1 VTNIAII
8 GTQGML
14 GSAVCRYLSE
24 KNYRILEINSSGNTQ
39 SNNEVTKF
47 DITQDNLD
55 KLEKDLSS
63 IDFVVNCA
71 GLIRHKI
78 NEKSLTS
85 ISDLIKINSLFPFE
99 LSKLSH
105 KLNFKIIQPATDCV
119 YSGLKGNY
127 SETDAKDPVDL
138 YGYSKVL
145 GEHIDMNLLTLRC
158 SLIGR
163 ELSSRLEF
171 LEWVLGHSPENSLK
185 GFTNHH
191 WNGITTLA
199 FAKIVSGLIEGEK
212 FTPGTFHVLPR
223 DSVSKFEL
231 AKVISI
237 DFGMTDTKVTQSQS
251 PKAINRTLATNF
263 MQFNGDLWN
272 AAGYNKV
279 PTISEMVKEY
289 SLWVLSA

>member
-1 VTNIAII
+1 MTNIAII

-24 KNYRILEINSSGNTQ
+24 KKYRILEVNSSGITQ
-39 SNNEVTKF
+39 SNNQVTKF
-47 DITQDNLD
+47 DIAQDDLD
-55 KLEKDLSS
+55 KLEKDLSG
-63 IDFVVNCA
+63 INFVVNCA
-71 GLIRHKI
+71 GLIKHKI
-78 NEKSLTS
+78 DENSLTS
-85 ISDLIKINSLFPFE
+85 ISDLIRINSLFPFE

-105 KLNFKIIQPATDCV
+105 KLNFKIIQPATDCAF
-119 YSGLKGNY
+119 SGLKGNY
-127 SETDAKDPVDL
+127 SENDAKDPVDL

-163 ELSSRLEF
+163 ELISKFEF
-171 LEWVLGHSPENSLK
+171 LEWVLSHNPKKSLG
-185 GFTNHH
+185 GFINHH
-191 WNGITTLA
+191 WNGVTTLT
-199 FAKIVSGLIEGEK
+199 FAKIVSGLIEGEI
-212 FTPGTFHVLPR
+212 FTPGTFHVLPK

-231 AKVISI
+231 AKIISI
-237 DFGMTDTKVTQSQS
+237 NFGMTDTEMTQSQS

-263 MQFNGDLWN
+263 EQFNSDLWK

-289 SLWVLSA
+289 SLWV

>member
-1 VTNIAII
+1 MTNIGII

-24 KNYRILEINSSGNTQ
+24 KKYRILEINSSGITQ
-39 SNNEVTKF
+39 SNNQVTKF

-55 KLEKDLSS
+55 KLEKNLSG
-63 IDFVVNCA
+63 INVVVNCA
-71 GLIRHKI
+71 GLIKHKI
-78 NEKSLTS
+78 DEKRLTS
-85 ISDLIKINSLFPFE
+85 INDLIKINSLFPLE

-127 SETDAKDPVDL
+127 SETDTKDPVDT
-138 YGYSKVL
+138 YGFSKVL
-145 GEHIDMNLLTLRC
+145 GEHIDKNLLTLRC

-163 ELSSRLEF
+163 ELSSNFEF
-171 LEWVLGHSPENSLK
+171 LEWVLSHSPLNPPN
-185 GFTNHH
+185 GFTNNY

-199 FAKIVSGLIEGEK
+199 FAKLVSGLIEGEK
-212 FTPGTFHVLPR
+212 FTPGTFHVLPK

-231 AKVISI
+231 AKLISI
-237 DFGMTDTKVTQSQS
+237 NFGMTDTEITQSQS

-263 MQFNGDLWN
+263 EQFNSDLWK

-289 SLWVLSA
+289 SLWA

>member
-1 VTNIAII
+1 
-8 GTQGML
+8 
-14 GSAVCRYLSE
+14 
-24 KNYRILEINSSGNTQ
+24 
-39 SNNEVTKF
+39 
-47 DITQDNLD
+47 
-55 KLEKDLSS
+55 
-63 IDFVVNCA
+63 
-71 GLIRHKI
+71 
-78 NEKSLTS
+78 
-85 ISDLIKINSLFPFE
+85 
-99 LSKLSH
+99 
-105 KLNFKIIQPATDCV
+105 
-119 YSGLKGNY
+119 
-127 SETDAKDPVDL
+127 L

-212 FTPGTFHVLPR
+212 FTPGTFHVLPK

-237 DFGMTDTKVTQSQS
+237 NFGMTDTKVTQSQS

>member
-1 VTNIAII
+1 MTNLAII

-24 KNYRILEINSSGNTQ
+24 KKYRILEINSSGITQ
-39 SNNEVTKF
+39 SNNQVTKF

-55 KLEKDLSS
+55 KLEKDLSD
-63 IDFVVNCA
+63 IDVVVNCA
-71 GLIRHKI
+71 GLIKHKI
-78 NEKSLTS
+78 EANSLTS
-85 ISDLIKINSLFPFE
+85 INDLIKINSLFPLE

-127 SETDAKDPVDL
+127 SETDTKDPLDL

-145 GEHIDMNLLTLRC
+145 GEHIDKNLLTLRC

-163 ELSSRLEF
+163 ELSSNFEF
-171 LEWVLGHSPENSLK
+171 LEWVLSHSPLNPPN
-185 GFTNHH
+185 GFTNNY

-199 FAKIVSGLIEGEK
+199 FAKLVSGLIEGEK
-212 FTPGTFHVLPR
+212 FTPGTFHVLPK

-237 DFGMTDTKVTQSQS
+237 DFGMTDTEITQSQS

-263 MQFNGDLWN
+263 EQFNSDLWK

-289 SLWVLSA
+289 SLWA

>member
-1 VTNIAII
+1 MTNIAII

-24 KNYRILEINSSGNTQ
+24 KNYRILEVNSGGITQ
-39 SNNEVTKF
+39 SNNQVTKF
-47 DITQDNLD
+47 DIAQDNLD
-55 KLEKDLSS
+55 KLEKDLSG

-71 GLIRHKI
+71 GLIKHKI
-78 NEKSLTS
+78 DENSLTS
-85 ISDLIKINSLFPFE
+85 TNDLVKINSFFPFD

-127 SETDAKDPVDL
+127 SETDTKDPTDS

-145 GEHIDMNLLTLRC
+145 GEHIDINLLTLRC

-163 ELSSRLEF
+163 ELSSNFEF
-171 LEWVLGHSPENSLK
+171 LEWVLSHSLENSLN

-212 FTPGTFHVLPR
+212 FTPGTFHVLPK

-231 AKVISI
+231 AKAISLN
-237 DFGMTDTKVTQSQS
+237 FGMTDTKMTQSKS

-263 MQFNGDLWN
+263 EQFNNDLWK
-272 AAGYNKV
+272 AAGYNEV

-289 SLWVLSA
+289 SLWA

>member
-1 VTNIAII
+1 MTNIAII

-14 GSAVCRYLSE
+14 GSAVSRYLSE
-24 KNYRILEINSSGNTQ
+24 KKFRILEINSSGITQ
-39 SNNEVTKF
+39 GNNQVAKF
-47 DITQDNLD
+47 DITQDNVD
-55 KLEKDLSS
+55 KLEKYLSG
-63 IDFVVNCA
+63 INFVVNCA

-85 ISDLIKINSLFPFE
+85 LSDLIKINSLFPFE

-105 KLNFKIIQPATDCV
+105 KLNFKVFQPATDCV

-127 SETDAKDPVDL
+127 SEADTKDPVDL

-145 GEHIDMNLLTLRC
+145 GEHIDINLLTLRC
-158 SLIGR
+158 SLVGR
-163 ELSSRLEF
+163 ELSTKLEF
-171 LEWVLGHSPENSLK
+171 LEWVLSHSPEKSLK

-199 FAKIVSGLIEGEK
+199 FAKIVSGLIEGKK
-212 FTPGTFHVLPR
+212 FTPGTFHVLPN

-231 AKVISI
+231 AKII
-237 DFGMTDTKVTQSQS
+237 AINFGMTGTEMTQSQS
-251 PKAINRTLATNF
+251 PKAINRTLTTNF
-263 MQFNGDLWN
+263 EQFNSDLWK

-289 SLWVLSA
+289 SLWA

>member
-1 VTNIAII
+1 MTDIAII

-14 GSAVCRYLSE
+14 GSAVSRYLSE
-24 KNYRILEINSSGNTQ
+24 KKFRILEINSSGITQ
-39 SNNEVTKF
+39 GNNQVAKF
-47 DITQDNLD
+47 DITQDNVD
-55 KLEKDLSS
+55 KLEKYLSG

-71 GLIRHKI
+71 GLIKHKI

-85 ISDLIKINSLFPFE
+85 LSDLIKINSIFPFE

-105 KLNFKIIQPATDCV
+105 KLNFKVIQPATDCV

-127 SETDAKDPVDL
+127 SESDTRDPVDL

-163 ELSSRLEF
+163 ELSTKLEF
-171 LEWVLGHSPENSLK
+171 LEWVLSHSPEKSLK

-199 FAKIVSGLIEGEK
+199 FAKMVCGLIDGKK
-212 FTPGTFHVLPR
+212 FTPGTFHVLPN

-231 AKVISI
+231 AKAISI
-237 DFGMTDTKVTQSQS
+237 NFGVTDTEITPIES
-251 PKAINRTLATNF
+251 PMPINRTLATIF
-263 MQFNGDLWN
+263 EQFNSELWK

-289 SLWVLSA
+289 SLWV

>member
-14 GSAVCRYLSE
+14 GSAVCRYFSE
-24 KNYRILEINSSGNTQ
+24 RKYRILEINSSKIMQGCNQ
-39 SNNEVTKF
+39 VAKF
-47 DITQDNLD
+47 DITHDNSN
-55 KLEKDLSS
+55 KLEKYLSD
-63 IDFVVNCA
+63 INFVVNCA
-71 GLIRHKI
+71 GLIKHKI
-78 NEKSLTS
+78 DENSSTSLR
-85 ISDLIKINSLFPFE
+85 DLIEINSLFPFE

-145 GEHIDMNLLTLRC
+145 GEHFDMNLLTLRC

-163 ELSSRLEF
+163 ELSTKIEF
-171 LEWVLGHSPENSLK
+171 LEWVLSHTPENSLN
-185 GFTNHH
+185 GFTNHY

-199 FAKIVSGLIEGEK
+199 FAKIVSGLIEVEK
-212 FTPGTFHVLPR
+212 FIPGTFHVLPK

-231 AKVISI
+231 AKIISNN
-237 DFGMTDTKVTQSQS
+237 FGMTGTEMTQSQS

-263 MQFNGDLWN
+263 EQFNCDLWK
-272 AAGYNKV
+272 AAGYNRV
-279 PTISEMVKEY
+279 PTISELVKEY
-289 SLWVLSA
+289 SLWA

>member
-1 VTNIAII
+1 MTNIAII

-24 KNYRILEINSSGNTQ
+24 KKYRILEINSSGITQ
-39 SNNEVTKF
+39 SNNQVTKF

-55 KLEKDLSS
+55 KLEKDLSD
-63 IDFVVNCA
+63 IDVVVNCA
-71 GLIRHKI
+71 GLIKHKI
-78 NEKSLTS
+78 DANSLTS
-85 ISDLIKINSLFPFE
+85 INDLIKINSLFPLE

-127 SETDAKDPVDL
+127 SETDTKDPLDL

-145 GEHIDMNLLTLRC
+145 GEHIDKNLLTLRC

-163 ELSSRLEF
+163 ELSSNFEF
-171 LEWVLGHSPENSLK
+171 LEWVLSHSPLNPPN
-185 GFTNHH
+185 GFTNNY

-199 FAKIVSGLIEGEK
+199 FAKLVSGLIEGEK
-212 FTPGTFHVLPR
+212 FTPGTFHVLPK

-237 DFGMTDTKVTQSQS
+237 DFGMTDTEITQSQS

-263 MQFNGDLWN
+263 EQFNSDLWK

-289 SLWVLSA
+289 SLWA

>member
-8 GTQGML
+8 GAQGML
-14 GSAVCRYLSE
+14 GSAISRYLSE
-24 KNYRILEINSSGNTQ
+24 KNYRILEVNSSGITQ
-39 SNNEVTKF
+39 SNNKVTKF
-47 DITQDNLD
+47 DITEDSLD
-55 KLEKDLSS
+55 KLEKDLSD
-63 IDFVVNCA
+63 IKFVVNCA
-71 GLIRHKI
+71 GLIKHKI

-85 ISDLIKINSLFPFE
+85 LSDLIEINSLFPFE

-105 KLNFKIIQPATDCV
+105 KLNFKVIQPATDCV

-127 SETDAKDPVDL
+127 SESDTKDPVDL

-145 GEHIDMNLLTLRC
+145 GEHIDINLLTLRC
-158 SLIGR
+158 SLVGR
-163 ELSSRLEF
+163 ELSTKLEF
-171 LEWVLGHSPENSLK
+171 LEWVLSHSPEKSLK

-199 FAKIVSGLIEGEK
+199 FAKIVSGLIEGKK
-212 FTPGTFHVLPR
+212 FTPGTFHVLPN

-231 AKVISI
+231 AKIISI
-237 DFGMTDTKVTQSQS
+237 NFGMTDAEMTQSQS

-263 MQFNGDLWN
+263 EQFNSDLWK

-289 SLWVLSA
+289 SLWV

>member
-1 VTNIAII
+1 MTNIAII

-24 KNYRILEINSSGNTQ
+24 KNYRILEINSSGITQ
-39 SNNEVTKF
+39 SNNQVTKF

-55 KLEKDLSS
+55 KLEKDLSN

-71 GLIRHKI
+71 GLIKHKI
-78 NEKSLTS
+78 DENSLTS
-85 ISDLIKINSLFPFE
+85 INDLIKINSLFPFE

-105 KLNFKIIQPATDCV
+105 KLNFKIIQPATDCA

-145 GEHIDMNLLTLRC
+145 GEHMDMNLLTLRC

-163 ELSSRLEF
+163 ELSSNLEF
-171 LEWVLGHSPENSLK
+171 LEWVLSHSPENSLN

-199 FAKIVSGLIEGEK
+199 FAKIVSGLIEGKK
-212 FTPGTFHVLPR
+212 FTPGTFHVLPK

-231 AKVISI
+231 AKIISI
-237 DFGMTDTKVTQSQS
+237 NFGMTDTEMTQSQS

-263 MQFNGDLWN
+263 EQFNSDLWK

-289 SLWVLSA
+289 SLWV

>member
-1 VTNIAII
+1 MTNLAII

-24 KNYRILEINSSGNTQ
+24 KKYRILEINSSGITQ
-39 SNNEVTKF
+39 SNNQVTKF

-55 KLEKDLSS
+55 KLEKDLSD
-63 IDFVVNCA
+63 IDVVVNCA
-71 GLIRHKI
+71 GLIKHKI
-78 NEKSLTS
+78 DANSLTS
-85 ISDLIKINSLFPFE
+85 INDLIKINSLFPLE

-127 SETDAKDPVDL
+127 SETDTKDPLDL

-145 GEHIDMNLLTLRC
+145 GEHIDKNLLTLRC

-163 ELSSRLEF
+163 ELSSNFEF
-171 LEWVLGHSPENSLK
+171 LEWVLSHSPVNPPN
-185 GFTNHH
+185 GFTNNH

-199 FAKIVSGLIEGEK
+199 FAKIVSGLIQSEK
-212 FTPGTFHVLPR
+212 FTPGTFHVLPK

-237 DFGMTDTKVTQSQS
+237 DFGMTDTEITQSQS
-251 PKAINRTLATNF
+251 PKAINRTLASNF
-263 MQFNGDLWN
+263 ERFNSDLWK

-289 SLWVLSA
+289 SLWA

>member
-1 VTNIAII
+1 MTNIAII

-24 KNYRILEINSSGNTQ
+24 KKYRILEVNSSGITQ
-39 SNNEVTKF
+39 SNNQVTKF
-47 DITQDNLD
+47 DIAQDDLD
-55 KLEKDLSS
+55 KLEKDLSG
-63 IDFVVNCA
+63 INFVVNCA
-71 GLIRHKI
+71 GLIKHKI
-78 NEKSLTS
+78 DENSLTS
-85 ISDLIKINSLFPFE
+85 ISDLIRINSLFPFE

-105 KLNFKIIQPATDCV
+105 KLNFKIIQPATDCA

-127 SETDAKDPVDL
+127 SENDAKDPVDL

-163 ELSSRLEF
+163 ELSSKFEF
-171 LEWVLGHSPENSLK
+171 LEWVLSHNPKKSLS
-185 GFTNHH
+185 GFINHH
-191 WNGITTLA
+191 WNGVTTLT
-199 FAKIVSGLIEGEK
+199 FAKIVSGLIEGEI
-212 FTPGTFHVLPR
+212 FTPGTFHVLPK

-231 AKVISI
+231 AKIISI
-237 DFGMTDTKVTQSQS
+237 NFGMTGTEMTQSQS

-263 MQFNGDLWN
+263 EQFNSDLWK

-289 SLWVLSA
+289 SLWA

>member
-1 VTNIAII
+1 MQKIAVI

-14 GSAVCRYLSE
+14 GSTVCRYFTE
-24 KNYRILEINSSGNTQ
+24 KNYQVLEINSSGATQ
-39 SNNEVTKF
+39 SNNKVTKF
-47 DITQDNLD
+47 DITQDNLNE
-55 KLEKDLSS
+55 LEKDLSD

-71 GLIRHKI
+71 GLIKHKI
-78 NEKSLTS
+78 DKNSLTS
-85 ISDLIKINSLFPFE
+85 INNLIKINSLFPFE

-105 KLNFKIIQPATDCV
+105 KINFKIIQPATDCA

-127 SETDAKDPVDL
+127 TETDAKDPVDL

-163 ELSSRLEF
+163 ELSTKLEF
-171 LEWVLGHSPENSLK
+171 LEWVLSQSPENSLS
-185 GFTNHH
+185 GFTNHY
-191 WNGITTLA
+191 WNGVTTLA
-199 FAKIVSGLIEGEK
+199 FAKIVSGLIESEK
-212 FTPGTFHVLPR
+212 FTPGTFHVLPK

-231 AKVISI
+231 ANIISI
-237 DFGMTDTKVTQSQS
+237 NFGMTGTNMTQSQS

-263 MQFNGDLWN
+263 EQFNSDLWN
-272 AAGYNKV
+272 AAGYNEA

-289 SLWVLSA
+289 SLWAQSA

>member
-14 GSAVCRYLSE
+14 GSAVSRYLSE
-24 KNYRILEINSSGNTQ
+24 KKFRILEINSSGITQ
-39 SNNEVTKF
+39 GNIQVAKF
-47 DITQDNLD
+47 DITQDNMD
-55 KLEKDLSS
+55 KLEKYLSG

-85 ISDLIKINSLFPFE
+85 LSDLIEINSLFPFE

-105 KLNFKIIQPATDCV
+105 KLNFKVFQPATDCV

-127 SETDAKDPVDL
+127 SESDTKDPVDL

-145 GEHIDMNLLTLRC
+145 GEHIDMNLLTFRC

-163 ELSSRLEF
+163 ELSTKLEF
-171 LEWVLGHSPENSLK
+171 LEWVLSHSPENSLN

-191 WNGITTLA
+191 WNGVTTLA
-199 FAKIVSGLIEGEK
+199 FAKIVCGLIEGEK
-212 FTPGTFHVLPR
+212 FTPGTFHVLPN

-231 AKVISI
+231 AKIISI
-237 DFGMTDTKVTQSQS
+237 NFGMTDTEMTQSQS

-263 MQFNGDLWN
+263 EQFNSDLWK

-289 SLWVLSA
+289 SLWV

>member
-1 VTNIAII
+1 MTNLAII

-24 KNYRILEINSSGNTQ
+24 KNYRILEINSSGITQ
-39 SNNEVTKF
+39 SNNQVAKF
-47 DITQDNLD
+47 DIAQDDLD
-55 KLEKDLSS
+55 KLEKDLSG
-63 IDFVVNCA
+63 IDFIVNCA
-71 GLIRHKI
+71 GLIKHKI
-78 NEKSLTS
+78 DENSLNS

-105 KLNFKIIQPATDCV
+105 KLNFKIIQPATDCA

-127 SETDAKDPVDL
+127 SEADAKDPVDL

-145 GEHIDMNLLTLRC
+145 GEHTDMNLLTLRC
-158 SLIGR
+158 SLVGR
-163 ELSSRLEF
+163 ELSSKLEF
-171 LEWVLGHSPENSLK
+171 LEWVLSHSPEKSLN
-185 GFTNHH
+185 GFTNHY

-199 FAKIVSGLIEGEK
+199 FAKIVSGLIESEK
-212 FTPGTFHVLPR
+212 FNPGTFHVLPK

-231 AKVISI
+231 AKIISI
-237 DFGMTDTKVTQSQS
+237 NFGITGTEMIQSQS
-251 PKAINRTLATNF
+251 PKATNRTLATNF
-263 MQFNGDLWN
+263 EQFNSDLWK

-289 SLWVLSA
+289 SLWA

>member
-1 VTNIAII
+1 
-8 GTQGML
+8 ML

-24 KNYRILEINSSGNTQ
+24 KNYHILEINSSGNTQ

-47 DITQDNLD
+47 DVTQDNLD

-71 GLIRHKI
+71 VLIKHKI
-78 NEKSLTS
+78 DENSLTS

-145 GEHIDMNLLTLRC
+145 GEHIDLNLLTLRC

-163 ELSSRLEF
+163 ELSSRFEF

>member
-14 GSAVCRYLSE
+14 GSAVSRYLSE
-24 KNYRILEINSSGNTQ
+24 KKFRILEINSSGITQ
-39 SNNEVTKF
+39 GNNQVAKF
-47 DITQDNLD
+47 DITQDNVD
-55 KLEKDLSS
+55 KLEKYLSG
-63 IDFVVNCA
+63 INFVVNCA

-85 ISDLIKINSLFPFE
+85 LSDLIKINSLFPFE
-99 LSKLSH
+99 LSNLSH
-105 KLNFKIIQPATDCV
+105 KLNFKVFQPATDCV

-127 SETDAKDPVDL
+127 SEADTKDPVDL

-145 GEHIDMNLLTLRC
+145 GEHIDINLLTLRC
-158 SLIGR
+158 SLVGR
-163 ELSSRLEF
+163 ELSTKLEF
-171 LEWVLGHSPENSLK
+171 LEWVLSHSPEKSLK

-199 FAKIVSGLIEGEK
+199 FAKIVSGLIEGKK
-212 FTPGTFHVLPR
+212 FTPGTFHVLPN

-231 AKVISI
+231 AKIISI
-237 DFGMTDTKVTQSQS
+237 NFGMTDIEMTQSQG
-251 PKAINRTLATNF
+251 PKAINRTLTTNF
-263 MQFNGDLWN
+263 EQFNSDLWK

-289 SLWVLSA
+289 SLWA

>member
-24 KNYRILEINSSGNTQ
+24 KNYRILEINSSENTQ

-71 GLIRHKI
+71 GLIKHKI
-78 NEKSLTS
+78 DENSLTS

-237 DFGMTDTKVTQSQS
+237 DFGMTDIKVTKSQS

>member
-1 VTNIAII
+1 MTNIAII

-14 GSAVCRYLSE
+14 GSAVSRYLSE
-24 KNYRILEINSSGNTQ
+24 KKFRILEINSSGITQ
-39 SNNEVTKF
+39 GNNQVAKF
-47 DITQDNLD
+47 DITQDNVD
-55 KLEKDLSS
+55 KLEKYLSD
-63 IDFVVNCA
+63 IDFIVNCA
-71 GLIRHKI
+71 GLIKHKI

-85 ISDLIKINSLFPFE
+85 LSDLIKINSLFPFE

-105 KLNFKIIQPATDCV
+105 KLNFKVFQPATDCV

-163 ELSSRLEF
+163 ELSTKLEF
-171 LEWVLGHSPENSLK
+171 LEWVLSHSPEKSLK

-199 FAKIVSGLIEGEK
+199 FAKIVSGLIEGKK
-212 FTPGTFHVLPR
+212 FTPGTFHVLPN

-231 AKVISI
+231 AKIISI
-237 DFGMTDTKVTQSQS
+237 NFGMTDTEITPIQS
-251 PKAINRTLATNF
+251 PNPINRTLATNF
-263 MQFNGDLWN
+263 EQFNSDLWK

-279 PTISEMVKEY
+279 PAISEMVKEY
-289 SLWVLSA
+289 SLWA